1 MPDELDKAARA
12 LQGNKRLVVLT
23 GAGMSRDSGM
33 PTFREAQT
41 GLWAQYDPQ
50 QLATPQA
57 YARNPARVF
66 GWYVWRYQ
74 KAASLEPHPGYEA
87 LVRLEGAFDDF
98 LVLTQNV
105 DGLHSRAGSRRVVEL
120 HGSLRAF
127 RCVRNGHAFDAG
139 SIAKMTIPPSG
150 EVDPPRCLQ
159 CDSPVRPGVV
169 WFGESLPPDAVRD
182 AWTAV
187 EQCDALLVVG
197 TSALV
202 YPAAGLPDVALARG
216 RPVIE
221 INPDPTPLSDRV
233 DVWWSD
239 KAAVALPQ
247 LAERLAGQSR

>member
-1 MPDELDKAARA
+1 MSNELELAAEL
-12 LQGNKRLVVLT
+12 LQGMKHVVVLT

-57 YARNPARVF
+57 YSRNPARVF

-74 KAASLEPHPGYEA
+74 KAVSLNPHPGYEA
-87 LVRLEGAFDDF
+87 IVALESVFEHLV
-98 LVLTQNV
+98 VVTQNV
-105 DGLHSRAGSRRVVEL
+105 DGLHSRAGSHHVVEL

-127 RCVRNGHAFDAG
+127 RCTQQGHWFDDEVVAG
-139 SIAKMTIPPSG
+139 MSIPPSG
-150 EVDPPRCLQ
+150 EGRPPRCFD
-159 CDSPVRPGVV
+159 CGSPVRPGVV
-169 WFGESLPPDAVRD
+169 WFGESLPADAVRE
-182 AWTAV
+182 AWTAA
-187 EQCDALLVVG
+187 ERCDGMLVVG

-202 YPAAGLPDVALARG
+202 HPAAGLPDVAFARD

-233 DVWWSD
+233 DVWWPER
-239 KAAVALPQ
+239 AAVALPQ
-247 LAERLAGQSR
+247 LAGRLTRES

>member
-1 MPDELDKAARA
+1 MSDELDMAVRV
-12 LQGNKRLVVLT
+12 LQGSKRLVVLT

-57 YARNPARVF
+57 FSRNPARVF

-74 KAASLEPHPGYEA
+74 KAASLEPHAGYEA
-87 LVRLEGAFDDF
+87 LVRLESLFDDV
-98 LVLTQNV
+98 LVVTQNV

-127 RCVRNGHAFDAG
+127 RCVRSGHAFDAG
-139 SIAKMTIPPSG
+139 PIAEMTIPPSG
-150 EVDPPRCLQ
+150 EVDPPRCQL

-169 WFGESLPPDAVRD
+169 WFGESLPPAAVRD

-187 EQCDALLVVG
+187 EHCDALLVVG

-202 YPAAGLPDVALARG
+202 YPAAGLPDVAFARD

-221 INPDPTPLSDRV
+221 INPEPTPLSDRV
-233 DVWWSD
+233 DVWWSE
-239 KAAVALPQ
+239 KAALALP
-247 LAERLAGQSR
+247 RLAQRLLEQSP

>member
-1 MPDELDKAARA
+1 MSHELDRTLEAMAGAA
-12 LQGNKRLVVLT
+12 RLVVLT

-57 YARNPARVF
+57 FSRSPARVF

-74 KAASLEPHPGYEA
+74 KAISLEPHAGYDA
-87 LVRLEGAFDDF
+87 VVRLEDLFDD
-98 LVLTQNV
+98 VTVVTQNV

-120 HGSLRAF
+120 HGSLRRF
-127 RCVRNGHAFDAG
+127 RCVSGGHPYAEERVRQV
-139 SIAKMTIPPSG
+139 TLPQSG
-150 EVDPPRCLQ
+150 EVDPPQ
-159 CDSPVRPGVV
+159 CPQCGSPVRPGVV
-169 WFGESLPPDAVRD
+169 WFGESLPPDAMRE
-182 AWTAV
+182 AWTAA
-187 EQCDALLVVG
+187 EQCDAMLVVG

-202 YPAAGLPDVALARG
+202 YPAAGLPDAALAND

-233 DVWWSD
+233 DVWWSER
-239 KAAVALPQ
+239 AAVALPQ
-247 LAERLAGQSR
+247 LTARLSETP